1 MSFSIIDNIST
12 EVYYD
17 VLSIPFDK
25 DIDQP
30 YQITHTVDF
39 KSLKENTQNI
49 LLTLPIVQF
58 TGDFKAGGLDSKQR
72 LYLMSSMNDIFFIDT
87 LKTNYAKCVTKLINV
102 PDLSGKEVIERTDE
116 HRSIKQIKK
125 SESYSVTYNEIEYI
139 IEITEEN
146 TGTFTSI
153 TYGGN
158 FVMDYL
164 LEKDILEYFYKNK

>member
-39 KSLKENTQNI
+39 KSLKEDTQNI
-49 LLTLPIVQF
+49 LLNLPIVQF

-153 TYGGN
+153 TYGDN

>member
-1 MSFSIIDNIST
+1 MSFSIIDNISI

-30 YQITHTVDF
+30 YQITHTVNF
-39 KSLKENTQNI
+39 KSLKEDTQNV
-49 LLTLPIVQF
+49 LLSLPIVQF
-58 TGDFKAGGLDSKQR
+58 TGDFKAGGLDKKQR

-87 LKTNYAKCVTKLINV
+87 LKTNYAKGVTRLINV

-116 HRSIKQIKK
+116 HKSIKQIKK

-153 TYGGN
+153 TYGDN